1 MQTHSDVKKYKCL
14 KCAKTFSRM
23 SLLNKHSINC
33 GNGITPTS
41 ANTSSSSSSNN
52 TISNSNTTNNNDSI
66 SGLVMKQE
74 HGHHFG
80 RAAKSTNLTTNQSTH
95 SQSQSQP
102 SIIDPLNHLSQLSVM
117 QQYNKY
123 LAAALAPQLP
133 PPPPTFNELHHT
145 HTRALINS
153 SNSNNKHHD
162 HIKIEIKNE

>member
-33 GNGITPTS
+33 GNGTTPTS
-41 ANTSSSSSSNN
+41 ANTSSSSSNN

-80 RAAKSTNLTTNQSTH
+80 RGKSTNLTTNQST
-95 SQSQSQP
+95 QSQSQP

-153 SNSNNKHHD
+153 SNNNNKHHD